1 MRILTIADV
10 PPDPDAGV
18 SGTEWHTNA
27 ALRELGHHVDALW
40 GDDLAPRRIRHG
52 NLHYL
57 LELPRAIEQ
66 AVRDAAGN
74 YDVVQVSQPHGYRAA
89 RVARER
95 GAVFVHRSHGVE
107 PRVAEEVRRW
117 KPDPRPLVRR
127 AATAIIAKPL
137 SRHMTLT
144 AKHSDGHIV
153 YCTDDANYLAERL
166 NVPRE
171 RIAVVPPAP
180 PSIFANDAPPPMTA
194 ERLKRVL
201 YVSQFAPFKAPEI
214 VAAAMRSLAA
224 THALTWV
231 CSKAHHDAVR
241 RLVGVPIELK
251 DWMPAAELKRT
262 YDAHGVFL
270 FPSYVEG
277 YGKVFL
283 EAMSRGL
290 CVVASDTSGARDA
303 IDHGRD
309 GVLVPVGDAVAL
321 ADAVRAIDLPRAMT
335 MSEAAIAK
343 ARQFT
348 WDRSARITAEFFER
362 LRTF

>member
-27 ALRELGHHVDALW
+27 ALRAQGHEVDARW
-40 GDDLAPRRIRHG
+40 RADLGMRIRHG
-52 NLHYL
+52 NLRYL
-57 LELPRAIEQ
+57 VELPRAIERL
-66 AVRDAAGN
+66 VRDAGPR
-74 YDVVQVSQPHGYRAA
+74 DVVQVSQPHGYRAVDA
-89 RVARER
+89 AHAA

-107 PRVAEEVRRW
+107 PRVAEELRRW
-117 KPDPRPLVRR
+117 KPDPRPVWRR
-127 AATAIIAKPL
+127 AASAVISRPL
-137 SRHMTLT
+137 MRHSTLT
-144 AKHSDGHIV
+144 AMRADGHIV
-153 YCTDDANYLAERL
+153 YCTDDANFLHERFG
-166 NVPRE
+166 VERE
-171 RIAVVPPAP
+171 RIAVVAPAP
-180 PSIFANDAPPPMTA
+180 PARFAEDDPPPMTA

-201 YVSQFAPFKAPEI
+201 YVSQFAPFKAPEV

-224 THALTWV
+224 THQLTWV
-231 CSKAHHDAVR
+231 CSRSHHETVR
-241 RLVGVPIELK
+241 KLVGVPVEMR
-251 DWMPAAELKRT
+251 DWMPAAELKRV

-321 ADAVRAIDLPRAMT
+321 ADAVRAVDLQRAMT
-335 MSEAAIAK
+335 MSAAAVAK
-343 ARQFT
+343 ARQHT
-348 WDRSARITAEFFER
+348 WERAARETAAFFER
-362 LRTF
+362 LRSLR